1 LVYSNLG
8 LDSQAA
14 LSICA
19 LLRRLAQNG
28 LAILCIINQPS
39 ARLLQSFDRL
49 ILLAKGGKQL
59 YFGKIGVSC
68 KTMTSYFERH
78 GARPCNADE
87 NPAEWMLEISGW
99 AADSDGLKDWSEI
112 WNNSPEF
119 KAMKSKLFHLKARF
133 SERLE
138 AVNGLTT
145 CDSLQQSAAGFDAIA
160 LQRESGLL
168 FHLFKVCLTLV

>member
-1 LVYSNLG
+1 LVYSNVG

-19 LLRRLAQNG
+19 LLRRLAENG
-28 LAILCIINQPS
+28 LAILCAINQPS

-49 ILLAKGGKQL
+49 ILLAKRGKQL
-59 YFGKIGVSC
+59 YFGKIGLSC

-87 NPAEWMLEISGW
+87 NPAEWMLEITGSI
-99 AADSDGLKDWSEI
+99 ADSDGPQDWSEI
-112 WNNSPEF
+112 WNNSPER
-119 KAMKSKLFHLKARF
+119 KAMKSKLVHLKEKF

-138 AVNGLTT
+138 LVNGLSTS
-145 CDSLQQSAAGFDAIA
+145 DALQQSAAGFDAMA

-168 FHLFKVCLTLV
+168 FFDSQHV